1 MEHKESSTS
10 NPHTN
15 TREDDDRKA
24 KAIPCKARQVA
35 QASADSQRGVIS
47 DLENIFL
54 NGTDVQLQLLKQAIE
69 QSNESIIIVT
79 GQLDLPGPQIV
90 YANPAFTKMTG
101 YAPEDVIGKT
111 PRILYGPKT
120 DQSVISRLRE
130 ECAAGKVFHGE
141 MINYCKDRSEIHLEW
156 TAGPVRNERGEV
168 AYFAAALRDVTER
181 RRAEEKLRRSEA
193 QLRAILDQSLTA
205 VFVKDLEGRYLRI
218 NRYYEI
224 LFGVTEAEVKGKTD
238 YDIHAKEIAD
248 AVCANDQKVIEAD
261 MPLQVEERVIAV
273 DGPHDFISVK
283 FPLRDK
289 SRRPYAIC
297 GIATDITERKQAEA
311 EREELLAREQLA
323 REEAEKLARAKD
335 EFLALVSHELRSPL
349 NAILANAALLRH
361 CGSDVQQIRKA
372 TEVIERSGKAQAQL
386 IDDLLDTARII
397 SGKLRLEIGPVDLI
411 SVIEQAVQT
420 IRPAADAKG
429 ISLQTYLPYEIGQI
443 TGDPSRLQQV
453 AWNLLSNAVK
463 FTQQGGR
470 VEARLERADPYIRI
484 IVSDTGKGISPD
496 FLPYVFERFRQA
508 DASSAK
514 RHGGLGLGLALVKYL
529 VELHGGTVEAASA
542 GEGQGATFKVT
553 LPVRAVATPL
563 GDSGGPLVSV
573 ESSGELTGV
582 RALVVDDSDEAREL
596 IGTALTLSGADVTA
610 VSSAAEAYTLI
621 TAAPPQWRPDVIV
634 SDIEMPVEDGYR
646 LIRRVREWES
656 ALGAHIPAVA
666 LTAYGRAEDRA
677 RALTAGFQTHVAKP
691 VDPDELIIV
700 IGGLIRCKNR
710 G

>member
-563 GDSGGPLVSV
+563 GDSGGPQVTV